1 MTQEDDRTWGRK
13 MKRLSC
19 GGRCLFFTPAMLFV
33 DEWARHT
40 MMASLLFNN
49 WQADAVGSTMVEPGF
64 TP

>member
-1 MTQEDDRTWGRK
+1 

-19 GGRCLFFTPAMLFV
+19 GGRCLFFAPAVLFV